1 MTKTPE
7 TVPERATEPGPVP
20 EPVPVARPSDREE
33 AEAPWR
39 PWLPALC
46 QPGLTP
52 PAAAP

>member
-46 QPGLTP
+46 QPGPTP